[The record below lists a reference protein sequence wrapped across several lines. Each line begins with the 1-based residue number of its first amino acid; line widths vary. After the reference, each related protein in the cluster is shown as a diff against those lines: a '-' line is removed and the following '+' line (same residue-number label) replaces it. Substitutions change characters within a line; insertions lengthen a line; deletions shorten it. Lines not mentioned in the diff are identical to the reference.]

1 MKFNLY
7 STLWMDPAFY
17 IAAGVFAL
25 ALFLLVFSIRKYLE
39 IKNGSDFE
47 EPGDRAEEIQGEL
60 PLTAVDVTRE
70 PAVAQD
76 AAAAALRVEAQAES
90 PAQPSP
96 FASSP
101 APIAEAMPIGGAQG
115 QKGWAQPAAAQAEAP
130 EAPKPAAAAAQPDAA
145 AHASSRAEEFVKG
158 LYQNMSSLDARLKNI
173 EAAFSKRSVNRDF
186 AVTFL
191 EDMISDYDSLDK
203 EKIKARIEYLVADLK
218 K

>member
-90 PAQPSP
+90 PAQP
-96 FASSP
+96 ARCR
-101 APIAEAMPIGGAQG
+101 A
-115 QKGWAQPAAAQAEAP
+115 
-130 EAPKPAAAAAQPDAA
+130 EAPKPAAARRAASGAS
-145 AHASSRAEEFVKG
+145 AHASKAEEFVKG
-158 LYQNMSSLDARLKNI
+158 LYQNYVQPRRQA
-173 EAAFSKRSVNRDF
+173 
-186 AVTFL
+186 
-191 EDMISDYDSLDK
+191 
-203 EKIKARIEYLVADLK
+203 EKHRGGFFKDEREP
-218 K
+218 

>member
-90 PAQPSP
+90 PA
-96 FASSP
+96 SSARRAAGP
-101 APIAEAMPIGGAQG
+101 PR
-115 QKGWAQPAAAQAEAP
+115 QPAAGRAPGAPRASPPSRRICERTLPEHVQPRRQAEKYRGGFFKDEREP
-130 EAPKPAAAAAQPDAA
+130 
-145 AHASSRAEEFVKG
+145 
-158 LYQNMSSLDARLKNI
+158 
-173 EAAFSKRSVNRDF
+173 
-186 AVTFL
+186 
-191 EDMISDYDSLDK
+191 
-203 EKIKARIEYLVADLK
+203 
-218 K
+218 